1 MKVAATGEDSGSF
14 LLRNKWLAPQSSNQ
28 KLTVDQ
34 YGKFV
39 RPTWTK
45 AQSVQWTLSPHVK
58 LPIDHS
64 QRPASFS
71 YCCDV
76 WQAMPLSRHTTR
88 SHAVKNTSWSKEET
102 ENMLTDK
109 KEQVNELWQI
119 AIASVQAARELI
131 ISSSLLVIAQ
141 NKHEQTSEGILFQL
155 HAERRQYTLSS
166 SLSPPMLI

>member
-45 AQSVQWTLSPHVK
+45 AQSAQWTLSPHVK

-88 SHAVKNTSWSKEET
+88 SHAVKNTSWSNEET

-109 KEQVNELWQI
+109 KELVTSGMKLSLRFQI
-119 AIASVQAARELI
+119 LSFCKQFKQLMPFCG
-131 ISSSLLVIAQ
+131 SLMCCD
-141 NKHEQTSEGILFQL
+141 
-155 HAERRQYTLSS
+155 R
-166 SLSPPMLI
+166 SLSPQFKRHVNWSSLPLY